1 MNSKDDISNSLEQLT
16 ISPKGCKIVS
26 SNTNGTRTTLSLHF
40 FDPGECVDKYLDED
54 GRIIQLLQSSE
65 CVSDIDMSE
74 TYEFQ
79 VSISDPQ
86 SETTHEPEHE
96 HLKRVFKS
104 LSTISSTLTGV
115 SSVFYR
121 TLWRLIDSDCF
132 ELNVFLTFLQEVAIF
147 SELMLKNDGFAN
159 FSIIWS
165 ILQDLAIQQV
175 TTFQLYMKTYD
186 YADAH
191 ELLWLLEKV
200 TNFQKE
206 FLVKCVEETVEFK
219 HLMGELARSW
229 RTMLDIQEGFIVK
242 LITRLQASKAKKTR
256 QTSQISNAVE
266 C

>member
-1 MNSKDDISNSLEQLT
+1 
-16 ISPKGCKIVS
+16 
-26 SNTNGTRTTLSLHF
+26 
-40 FDPGECVDKYLDED
+40 
-54 GRIIQLLQSSE
+54 
-65 CVSDIDMSE
+65 
-74 TYEFQ
+74 
-79 VSISDPQ
+79 
-86 SETTHEPEHE
+86 
-96 HLKRVFKS
+96 
-104 LSTISSTLTGV
+104 
-115 SSVFYR
+115 
-121 TLWRLIDSDCF
+121 LIDSDYF
-132 ELNVFLTFLQEVAIF
+132 ELNVFLTFLQEIAIF

-159 FSIIWS
+159 FPIIWS

-219 HLMGELARSW
+219 HFMGELARSW

-242 LITRLQASKAKKTR
+242 LITRLQASKAKKTM